1 MKIYIVTCGSYSD
14 YYIDKVFTDRDKAE
28 EYRKWCPDANELE
41 EYDTEDDCVIDK
53 YYKIVVDYCVY
64 DYNRFE
70 KPNVRIERCHSK
82 CKGYV
87 HVSDYREVYYSN
99 KYTKICLIRYISEA
113 NWNEEFYK
121 ARYTKAVYDL
131 MAQAKQLLSEGWTDR
146 QINEMWSQ
154 IGNKEN
160 ANEKA

>member
-1 MKIYIVTCGSYSD
+1 MKIYIVTCGQYSD
-14 YYIDKVFTDRDKAE
+14 YYIDKVFTDKDKAE
-28 EYRKWCPDANELE
+28 EYRKWRPEANELE
-41 EYDTEDDCVIDK
+41 EYDIEDDCVIDK

-70 KPNVRIERCHSK
+70 KPNVKIERINCR
-82 CKGYV
+82 CPGYV
-87 HVSDYREVYYSN
+87 SVYDCHARCYSN
-99 KYTKICLIRYISEA
+99 PHTKIVLVRYISEA
-113 NWNEEFYK
+113 NWNEEFYT

-160 ANEKA
+160 TNEKT